1 MVIER
6 SRSTKVMIE
15 ESDGEADD
23 SASELPELN
32 HVIESYLPSPS
43 PPKKRRKVETTN
55 PLNKPFKSP
64 FRTPLKPTPQ
74 SESDARLPASSFS
87 TSRDAVQQSSPIS
100 TTSTF
105 STAQRSTHTL
115 ASFHPSTSPTKS
127 GSQLD
132 KLQKYHTHLL
142 NTLSSFRARLETTT
156 QALEIEASSEDAELE
171 GLIQKWRVM
180 SREAAEEVF
189 VGMKEKVDGMGGWK
203 KWRSTQAESA
213 SGWND
218 QDKKKGCAEN
228 DDESDREEEGKEEKG
243 ERKRIE
249 RDVKEQAEKED
260 EDKEDE
266 GFTMETMLKSLDI
279 PLGVIGYDK
288 VQQRWND

>member
-1 MVIER
+1 M
-6 SRSTKVMIE
+6 TE
-15 ESDGEADD
+15 ESDGEAED

-64 FRTPLKPTPQ
+64 FRTPLKPTPP
-74 SESDARLPASSFS
+74 SDSDAQLPASSFS
-87 TSRDAVQQSSPIS
+87 TGRATVQQSSPIS
-100 TTSTF
+100 TASTF
-105 STAQRSTHTL
+105 STAQRSTHPL
-115 ASFHPSTSPTKS
+115 ASFHPSASPTKS

-132 KLQKYHTHLL
+132 KLQKHHTNLL
-142 NTLSSFRARLETTT
+142 NTLSSLRARLETTT

-171 GLIQKWRVM
+171 GLIQRWRLT

-203 KWRSTQAESA
+203 KWRSTQAA
-213 SGWND
+213 GARGWND
-218 QDKKKGCAEN
+218 DQDEKKGSAE
-228 DDESDREEEGKEEKG
+228 DDDVDREEEGQEEKG
-243 ERKRIE
+243 ERKRME
-249 RDVKEQAEKED
+249 RDVKKQAEKEEEHE
-260 EDKEDE
+260 EDK